1 MKVVLVHGIFNTGH
15 VMHLLQKR
23 LQQAGHQC
31 FSPTLSPFDGRHGIE
46 HAAKVLSQQ
55 IDATFGV
62 DANIVLVG
70 FSMGGIVGRYYL
82 QRLGGARRVS
92 QFFSLSTPHNGS
104 YLAYLP
110 YPSKGIKQLRPNS
123 SLLVELANSESVLEG
138 VKLYSFWT
146 PIDFTIVPSS
156 SSFWRVADNKRF
168 IIILHLSVIFSR
180 RIAKAICDEI
190 VESSFVA
197 G

>member
-15 VMHLLQKR
+15 VMRVLQKR
-23 LQQAGHQC
+23 LQQTGHQC
-31 FSPTLSPFDGRHGIE
+31 LSPTIAPFDGRHGIE
-46 HAAKVLSQQ
+46 HAAKELRQQ
-55 IDATFGV
+55 IDAAFGV
-62 DANIVLVG
+62 DANIVLIG

-82 QRLGGARRVS
+82 QLLGGAKRVS

-123 SLLVELANSESVLEG
+123 ELLLELARTEAALAG

-156 SSFWRVADNKRF
+156 SSCWRVADNKSF

-180 RIAKAICDEI
+180 RIAKAISDNI
-190 VESSFVA
+190 VD
-197 G
+197 

>member
-1 MKVVLVHGIFNTGH
+1 MKVVLVHGIFNTGQ
-15 VMHLLQKR
+15 VMRVLQRR
-23 LQQAGHQC
+23 LQQAGRQC
-31 FSPTLSPFDGRHGIE
+31 FSPTISPFDGRHGIE
-46 HAAKVLSQQ
+46 HAAKELGQQ
-55 IDATFGV
+55 IDAVFGV

-70 FSMGGIVGRYYL
+70 FSMGGIVGRYYM
-82 QRLGGARRVS
+82 QRLNGARRVS

-123 SLLVELANSESVLEG
+123 DLLVELARSEAVLEG
-138 VKLYSFWT
+138 VKLYSYWT

-156 SSFWRVADNKRF
+156 SSVWRAADNKSF

-180 RIAKAICDEI
+180 RIAQAICDEI
-190 VESSFVA
+190 DK
-197 G
+197 

>member
-15 VMHLLQKR
+15 VMRLLQKR

-31 FSPTLSPFDGRHGIE
+31 FSPTISPFDGRHGIE
-46 HAAKVLSQQ
+46 HAAKELSQQ
-55 IDATFGV
+55 IDAVYGV

-82 QRLGGARRVS
+82 QQLGGARRVS

-110 YPSKGIKQLRPNS
+110 YPSKGIKQLRPKS
-123 SLLVELANSESVLEG
+123 ALLAELARSEAVLEG
-138 VKLYSFWT
+138 VKLYSYWT

-156 SSFWRVADNKRF
+156 SSFWRVANNKRF

-180 RIAKAICDEI
+180 RIAKAINNEI
-190 VESSFVA
+190 E

>member
-15 VMHLLQKR
+15 VMRVLQKR
-23 LQQAGHQC
+23 LQASGHEC
-31 FSPTLSPFDGRHGIE
+31 FSPTISPFDGRHGIE
-46 HAAKVLSQQ
+46 HAAKELGQQ
-55 IDATFGV
+55 IDAIFGV

-70 FSMGGIVGRYYL
+70 FSMGGIVGRYYM
-82 QRLGGARRVS
+82 QRLNGARRVS

-123 SLLVELANSESVLEG
+123 DLLVELAKSEAVLEG
-138 VKLYSFWT
+138 VKLYSYWT

-156 SSFWRVADNKRF
+156 SSCWRVAENKSF

-180 RIAKAICDEI
+180 RIAKEICNEI
-190 VESSFVA
+190 VLSSA
-197 G
+197 A

>member
-15 VMHLLQKR
+15 VMRLLQKR
-23 LQQAGHQC
+23 LQASGHEC
-31 FSPTLSPFDGRHGIE
+31 FSPTISPFDGRHGIE
-46 HAAKVLSQQ
+46 HAAQNLRQQ
-55 IDATFGV
+55 IDEYFGV
-62 DANIVLVG
+62 DAEIVLVG

-82 QRLGGARRVS
+82 QHLGGARRVS

-110 YPSKGIKQLRPNS
+110 YPSMGVKQLRPNS
-123 SLLVELANSESVLEG
+123 RLLAELAESETLLAG
-138 VKLYSFWT
+138 VKLYSYWT

-156 SSFWRVADNKRF
+156 SSCWRVAENKSF

-180 RIAKAICDEI
+180 RIAKEICNKMTCD
-190 VESSFVA
+190 
-197 G
+197 